1 MLLKGTGRFA
11 ANRLVKNGDV
21 IVNGVV
27 EMDNGI
33 VRAYYHFG
41 EELPFTEWIGGT
53 IELIEEEEG
62 LVAYTRDRRLS

>member
-11 ANRLVKNGDV
+11 ANRLVIRGNI

-27 EMDNGI
+27 EIENGT
-33 VRAYYHFG
+33 VRSYYHFS

-53 IELIEEEEG
+53 IELFEEEG
-62 LVAYTRDRRLS
+62 VLAAYAHD

>member
-11 ANRLVKNGDV
+11 ANRLMKNGDV

-27 EMDNGI
+27 DTDNGI
-33 VRAYYHFG
+33 VRAYYHFS

-53 IELIEEEEG
+53 IELIEENG
-62 LVAYTRDRRLS
+62 QLVACARD